1 MGNSINSHKFETF
14 RNNTFSKLPE
24 NYGDNK
30 VVLMVRDPWTIYSY
44 WEISTDNKNKV
55 REEIE
60 KRGLTPSKS
69 ILRVY
74 SVEDR
79 EIGSELDHFEDFE
92 LREWAETWYVHV
104 NQTGKSWLCDVGICC
119 KSGEFFCLARS
130 NTVQTPPGRT
140 SDITTDDW
148 VFKQLYEIA
157 GGDNIGKSSLEL
169 QEHIEKHLRSWMS
182 SGEVSSHDAG
192 SRDQSKESK

>member
-1 MGNSINSHKFETF
+1 MDNSNNSNKYETF
-14 RNNTFSKLPE
+14 RNNTFSVLPQH
-24 NYGDNK
+24 YGDNK

-44 WEISTDNKNKV
+44 WEINKDNEKKV

-60 KRGLTPSKS
+60 RRGLTPSKS

-74 SVEDR
+74 SVENKD
-79 EIGSELDHFEDFE
+79 IGSELNIFEDFE
-92 LREWAETWYVHV
+92 LRDWAETWYVHV

-119 KSGEFFCLARS
+119 TSGEFFCIARS

-140 SDITTDDW
+140 SDITADDW

-182 SGEVSSHDAG
+182 SGAISSHG
-192 SRDQSKESK
+192 VGRSDQLKESK